1 MNANQCE
8 EIGNASEGNEQRG
21 ERQHHSLNRLK
32 EESNLDRGEEIVQIA
47 GEEEDSNDADNAE
60 GRRDRNVRGEGEGEG
75 EGRGEGEGEGARN
88 GTLSKC
94 EQTRADLWRSHMLF

>member
-1 MNANQCE
+1 MNANQGE
-8 EIGNASEGNEQRG
+8 EIGDASEGNEQRG

-60 GRRDRNVRGEGEGEG
+60 GKERQNREGG
-75 EGRGEGEGEGARN
+75 GRG
-88 GTLSKC
+88 SKKRDL
-94 EQTRADLWRSHMLF
+94 EQM